1 MSFDHSDLLQHANSI
16 CKDTLMET
24 LQIEFVAI
32 DQDSI
37 TAKMPVSSRVFQPD
51 GILHGGATLA
61 LAESVGSAAAQIFLG
76 KKDIQVRGIQLSGN
90 HVKSVKEGHV
100 WATARLIHGGRTTQL
115 WEIRVVNDQKDLVSL
130 VKLTTMILSR

>member
-1 MSFDHSDLLQHANSI
+1 
-16 CKDTLMET
+16 MET

-37 TAKMPVSSRVFQPD
+37 TAKMPVNSRVFQPD

-130 VKLTTMILSR
+130 VKLTTMILNR